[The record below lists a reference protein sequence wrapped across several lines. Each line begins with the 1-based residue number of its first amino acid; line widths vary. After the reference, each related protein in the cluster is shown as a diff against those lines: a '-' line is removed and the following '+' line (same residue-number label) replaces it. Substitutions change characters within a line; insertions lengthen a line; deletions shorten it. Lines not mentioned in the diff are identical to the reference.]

1 MHVLLAIYIRGGD
14 IHTYYIILS
23 ASKEWKLI
31 LTIHIVYAAP
41 TLIHVPPVETLAV
54 QKTHNWLRR
63 DIGRTSY
70 YFVRQCWIKVNYLRC
85 AYIFSQIVRST
96 LRKKIRILG
105 RSTHNA
111 IQAVPLTRYKGI
123 RAFPPIH
130 RRLCYRGRSQLKWMY
145 LMFCSSAYYTFSHMK
160 LLLFF
165 DSIPQGETKIR
176 CEKFKN
182 PLFFCRADRHVAG
195 VNETVCAIHCQ
206 RFGAKDRRGS
216 TLRILQR
223 GKGKKITDSTL
234 P

>member
-1 MHVLLAIYIRGGD
+1 M
-14 IHTYYIILS
+14 
-23 ASKEWKLI
+23 
-31 LTIHIVYAAP
+31 YAAL
-41 TLIHVPPVETLAV
+41 TLIHVPPVETLSV

-63 DIGRTSY
+63 DIRRTSY

-123 RAFPPIH
+123 RAFPPNP
-130 RRLCYRGRSQLKWMY
+130 RRACYRGRSRLKWMY
-145 LMFCSSAYYTFSHMK
+145 LMFCSSVYYTFFPYEIITFPWFQSTIRDQ
-160 LLLFF
+160 
-165 DSIPQGETKIR
+165 DSLWEIQEPV
-176 CEKFKN
+176 
-182 PLFFCRADRHVAG
+182 FCRADRHVAG
-195 VNETVCAIHCQ
+195 VNETVCAIHCLVYE
-206 RFGAKDRRGS
+206 AKDRRGS